1 VTQEPVVGQE
11 QIAAWFDRT
20 YRERGLRYL
29 RPQRSYPIF
38 LQLLGARR
46 GERLLDVACGPGL
59 LLRAAVDRGLAAS
72 GVDLSGEAVAMARRY
87 VPAADVRQGNAE
99 RLPFADALFDC
110 LTCIGSVER
119 FLDRPAALREMLRVG
134 KPDVRLLVLGRNADT
149 LVWRLWRQ
157 ALGRR
162 QVEGHQDALSLAGWH
177 ELFRS
182 AGLQVVRTLPDQW
195 PRQRLRQWLPWR
207 RPRPGRDEP
216 IAGSLL
222 PLRFCNEFVFVLARA

>member
-1 VTQEPVVGQE
+1 MTSEPVRQDDV
-11 QIAAWFDRT
+11 AAWFDRT
-20 YRERGLRYL
+20 YRELGLRYL

-38 LQLLGARR
+38 VQLLAARP

-59 LLRAAVDRGLAAS
+59 LLRAAAERGLHAA

-99 RLPFADALFDC
+99 RLPFADGQFDC
-110 LTCIGSVER
+110 VTCIGSVER
-119 FLDRPAALREMLRVG
+119 FLDRQAALREMLRVG
-134 KPDVRLLVLGRNADT
+134 APAARFLVLGRNADT

-162 QVEGHQDALSLAGWH
+162 QVAGHQDALSLAGWRG
-177 ELFRS
+177 LFETVGFR
-182 AGLQVVRTLPDQW
+182 VVRVLPDQW
-195 PRQRLRQWLPWR
+195 PRQRLRQLLPWH